1 MLAKE
6 KRLVGM
12 PGEGTIY
19 ANVRGL
25 ERIWH
30 TGGQQTAFHSQSTR
44 NGILNFEW
52 RSNKRQDGK
61 KRQKEESPWHATV
74 KVLDLF

>member
-44 NGILNFEW
+44 NGILNGGAI
-52 RSNKRQDGK
+52 RDKMGRKGRK
-61 KRQKEESPWHATV
+61 KRALGMPQ
-74 KVLDLF
+74 